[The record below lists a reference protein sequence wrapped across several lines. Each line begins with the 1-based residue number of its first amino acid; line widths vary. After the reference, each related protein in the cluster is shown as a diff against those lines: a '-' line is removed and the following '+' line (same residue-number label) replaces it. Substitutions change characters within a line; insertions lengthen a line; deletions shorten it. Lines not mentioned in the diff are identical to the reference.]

1 MGNNKLEQVKRKQSP
16 ALGKIMNNL
25 TEERLAKTKAEM
37 ETPEQAAI
45 DCFGESGSMCS
56 ARMGFRAG
64 AEWDREQMK
73 SYIKKRMEELWEKL
87 PDADKGAFTNEEVKL
102 LGKYMML
109 EELDDMLNDGKE

>member
-1 MGNNKLEQVKRKQSP
+1 MGNNKIEQVKRKQSP